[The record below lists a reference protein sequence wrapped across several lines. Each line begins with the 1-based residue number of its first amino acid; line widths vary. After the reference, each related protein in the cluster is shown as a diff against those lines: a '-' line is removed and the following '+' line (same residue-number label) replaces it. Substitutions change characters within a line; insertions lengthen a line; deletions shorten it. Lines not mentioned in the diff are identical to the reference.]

1 MCVCVCVCVYIHVC
15 TYSLQ
20 LWFQLKVFCL
30 VGYYYSDFS
39 PLEIFLSGDLSNAIK
54 VMFYAKFMVPANLCL
69 MVSGNKILFTKS
81 TVLLIL
87 KSTSKDI

>member
-1 MCVCVCVCVYIHVC
+1 MCVHTYVC
-15 TYSLQ
+15 TFSLQ
-20 LWFQLKVFCL
+20 LWFQLRVFCL

-39 PLEIFLSGDLSNAIK
+39 PLEIFLSGDLSSAIK
-54 VMFYAKFMVPANLCL
+54 IMFYAKLMVPANLCL

-81 TVLLIL
+81 TMLLIL